1 MSTDCEDFYKIADQE
16 KDYRQMII
24 STPPS
29 NINKESKFGIIVN
42 SIQGGVGL
50 FTCTPKEDKSKAG
63 EQLRQT
69 TMFNQGGQPQNT

>member
-1 MSTDCEDFYKIADQE
+1 MGEED

-50 FTCTPKEDKSKAG
+50 FTCTPKEDKSKGG
-63 EQLRQT
+63 EQIRQT
-69 TMFNQGGQPQNT
+69 TMFNQGMQ